1 MRDSRTVIGKRSILS
16 PIDSIHPLLPKVNSK
31 SPEKSYSKTVK
42 KKTDQAGIIPM
53 TDVSQSHL
61 SSYKGYHIFSKKSIK
76 ATKIPK
82 KKKQR
87 PQESSALALL
97 ILEGITLL
105 CIQFTISKAKSQ

>member
-16 PIDSIHPLLPKVNSK
+16 PIDSIHPLLPKSIAKAPKNH
-31 SPEKSYSKTVK
+31 TVK

-61 SSYKGYHIFSKKSIK
+61 SSYKGYHISLKKSIK

-105 CIQFTISKAKSQ
+105 CIQFTISKAESQ